1 MKSHMILAASIALAF
16 TTSAFAQDNTAP
28 AADNSAPMQADE
40 STAPAAPAD
49 SQPMDAQPPMP
60 NTKHRTRRAANSS
73 HMAAHMGAHM
83 ALTGDEPR
91 IVAYQKSN
99 RVKSYPAVDPGHVPG
114 DPPVIDH
121 SHDQAGSPT
130 PTSTT
135 VTVPP
140 SH

>member
-1 MKSHMILAASIALAF
+1 MKNRMILAAGIALAL

-28 AADNSAPMQADE
+28 MPATQADQQ
-40 STAPAAPAD
+40 TAPAD
-49 SQPMDAQPPMP
+49 SQPMDADAQPPMA
-60 NTKHRTRRAANSS
+60 NTKHRTRHHRAGANS

-91 IVAYQKSN
+91 IVAYQNSN
-99 RVKSYPAVDPGHVPG
+99 RVKNYPAVDPGHVPG
-114 DPPVIDH
+114 DPPVINH
-121 SHDQAGSPT
+121 SHDQAGAP